1 MLEQVRKGG
10 VSPLAHH
17 ELLNLSPLDQE
28 RAGVNH
34 PSSLVRE
41 LISRLA
47 IALLLLFSQPAI
59 ANAQPQIT
67 SNDTPQRISA
77 YTLPP
82 ERHQEAH
89 ELNRIYF
96 RYRVISFCLTL
107 LVLGSILYSK
117 LAVKFRDLAER
128 VSSRRFV
135 QSLIFTPLLVA
146 TLSLLEIP
154 ADAYIHRV
162 STQYGL
168 SIQSWPAW
176 FSDWSKQL
184 LLTTMAAT
192 VFVWLLY
199 AIIRKSPR
207 RWWVYFWLASLPIVL
222 FLAFIQPFVID
233 PIFDKF
239 EPLAA
244 KDPILA
250 NSLRRV
256 ALRAG
261 EDIPVERMF
270 WMQASEKT
278 TTLNAYV
285 TGFGASKRIVVWDT
299 TIKQLNTSQIVFVA
313 GHEMGHYILQHIAKG
328 LLLSVLG
335 SLLLF
340 YAGYLIIGRFILGSF
355 RRWGVRGVDDYASL
369 PALLLLIV
377 ILVFICNPIVN
388 ATSRYFEHQADQYAL
403 EITHDLTPDSAQVG
417 AQAFQALGYVGLSDP
432 DPNPLNV
439 FMFYDHPPISD
450 RVQFCL
456 AYDPWS
462 KGESPEFVKP

>member
-1 MLEQVRKGG
+1 MVKL
-10 VSPLAHH
+10 SLA
-17 ELLNLSPLDQE
+17 LF
-28 RAGVNH
+28 
-34 PSSLVRE
+34 
-41 LISRLA
+41 
-47 IALLLLFSQPAI
+47 LLLLAGS
-59 ANAQPQIT
+59 ANAQPQT
-67 SNDTPQRISA
+67 TTNDTPQRISA
-77 YTLPP
+77 YSLPP
-82 ERHQEAH
+82 ERHQQAH

-96 RYRVISFCLTL
+96 RYRVISFFFTL
-107 LVLGSILYSK
+107 LVLGLILYSK

-128 VSSRRFV
+128 VSSRSFV

-146 TLSLLEIP
+146 TVSFIELP

-184 LLTTMAAT
+184 LLTTIAAT
-192 VFVWLLY
+192 LLVWLLY

-207 RWWVYFWLASLPIVL
+207 RWWVYFWLASLPIAL
-222 FLAFIQPFVID
+222 FLVFIQPLVID

-244 KDPILA
+244 KDPVLA
-250 NSLRRV
+250 SSLSRM
-256 ALRAG
+256 AQRAG

-299 TIKQLNTSQIVFVA
+299 TIAKLNTPQVVFVA
-313 GHEMGHYILQHIAKG
+313 GHEMGHYVLHHVAKG
-328 LLLSVLG
+328 LLLSALG

-340 YAGYLIIGRFILGSF
+340 YAGYLIIGRLISSSV

-369 PALLLLIV
+369 PALLLV
-377 ILVFICNPIVN
+377 TVTLVFICNPVVN

-403 EITHDLTPDSAQVG
+403 EITHSLTPDSGQVG
-417 AQAFQALGYVGLSDP
+417 AQTFRVMGYVGLSDP
-432 DPNPLNV
+432 DPGPINV
-439 FMFYDHPPISD
+439 FMFYDHPTISD

-462 KGESPEFVKP
+462 SGASPAFVTP